1 MRNSNINTN
10 TNDNSNDDFLSSY
23 LNSMLNQQEKKSKSG
38 SVPLTPKISSL
49 LQSPFNLNLPR
60 PTTIKPSTSRPTTAA
75 SLILHKLSS
84 DQLVTK
90 KQQEKQQEKTDQI
103 LDDDESFFDESD
115 SAFSSQQDEIED
127 DDAFADIPA
136 SQLRFIQSM
145 MDAQAWDIPTIT
157 SPYKFWTGKLFHLVC
172 YMCL

>member
-1 MRNSNINTN
+1 MQNAEQQHQHQHQRQFQWRFSVQ
-10 TNDNSNDDFLSSY
+10 LSQ
-23 LNSMLNQQEKKSKSG
+23 LHVEPAGKEKQERKRSIDSKNFE
-38 SVPLTPKISSL
+38 
-49 LQSPFNLNLPR
+49 PF
-60 PTTIKPSTSRPTTAA
+60 TPTTAA

-157 SPYKFWTGKLFHLVC
+157 SPYKFWTGKLFRLVC